1 MRQAPSFWF
10 DPDQTPPFFFRA
22 VSAVFGTLAAAR
34 RALFR
39 LGLKRAERLPVPVIV
54 VGNLTVGGS
63 GKTPLTLHLARELV
77 ARGWQPGIVSRGYGG
92 TATAPQAV
100 TAASLA
106 REVGDE
112 PLLLAR
118 RSGVPVWIGADRAAA
133 GRALLAANPA
143 VNVLL
148 CDDGL
153 QHYALARDVEIAV
166 FDGRGLGN
174 GRLLPAGPLREPAS
188 RLRGVTAIVSNI
200 VSNGEPAPSVLAAQA
215 AAGAVPLFRMQL
227 EPGEFYDLRE
237 PARRCTAADL
247 SGQAL
252 VALAGI
258 GDPRRFFTTVQALGL
273 SCEER
278 PFPDHHAYTA
288 ADLAVPAGAVLLLT
302 EKDAVKCA
310 PLLQAHAE
318 TLTAPVWVL
327 PVEAALSPDL
337 TAYLLEKLDGRSPV
351 GNPGLPGLQRPAGL
365 PQERQ

>member
-10 DPDQTPPFFFRA
+10 DPDQSPPFFFRA
-22 VSAVFGTLAAAR
+22 VSAVFGSLAAAR
-34 RALFR
+34 RLLFR

-63 GKTPLTLHLARELV
+63 GKTPLTLHLARELT
-77 ARGWQPGIVSRGYGG
+77 ARGWRPGIVSRGYGG
-92 TATAPQAV
+92 AATVPQSV
-100 TAASLA
+100 TADSLA

-118 RSGVPVWIGADRAAA
+118 RSGVPVWIGAERAAA

-188 RLRGVTAIVSNI
+188 RLRGVTALVC
-200 VSNGEPAPSVLAAQA
+200 NGEPAPSVLAAQA
-215 AAGAVPLFRMQL
+215 AAGSAPLFRMQL
-227 EPGEFYDLRE
+227 QPGEFYDLRD
-237 PARRCTAADL
+237 PARRCSATDL
-247 SGQAL
+247 RGQPL

-258 GDPRRFFTTVQALGL
+258 GDPRRFFDTVRGL
-273 SCEER
+273 DLHCEER

-288 ADLAVPAGAVLLLT
+288 ADLVAPAGASLLLT

-310 PLLQAHAE
+310 PLLQARPDA
-318 TLTAPVWVL
+318 LTAPVWVL
-327 PVEAALSPDL
+327 PVEAEVMPDL
-337 TAYLLEKLDGRSPV
+337 TAYLLEKLDGRSSA
-351 GNPGLPGLQRPAGL
+351 GNPGLPGV
-365 PQERQ
+365 